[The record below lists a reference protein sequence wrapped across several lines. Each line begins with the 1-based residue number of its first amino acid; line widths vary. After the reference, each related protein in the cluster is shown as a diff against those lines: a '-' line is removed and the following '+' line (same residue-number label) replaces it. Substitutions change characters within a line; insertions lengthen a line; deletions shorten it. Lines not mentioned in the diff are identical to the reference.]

1 MLGEIQ
7 RTFKR
12 PECLVAGFG
21 NQVSDAVA
29 YKTVGVHPNY
39 ILIIKESI
47 LYMLSG
53 KYKFT
58 MESFYGNVEV
68 LFPVVNVAKK

>member
-7 RTFKR
+7 KAFRR
-12 PECLVAGFG
+12 QDCLVSGFG

-29 YKTVGVHPNY
+29 YKAVGIHPNY
-39 ILIIKESI
+39 IFIIRESI

-58 MESFYGNVEV
+58 MESLYGNIEV
-68 LFPVVNVAKK
+68 LYPVVLK